1 MMGAL
6 VTPVN
11 PDNELLNYIF
21 FFMTYIKW
29 LGLLGVLIVAIQ
41 VSSCRSTR
49 KIQTAIT
56 KKDTTVV
63 VVVPEVDRKADST
76 KYIQQVFQSIQGN
89 RISNFR
95 SMTARVKVDYKGSD
109 GKKLDFTANVRVQK
123 DSAIWIIVNTIIGEA
138 LRAMVTKDSV
148 KVLYKMDKIV
158 QLRSI
163 EYLQEVT
170 KIPFSYKEMQDLF
183 MGNPIYLDSNI
194 VSYKNEEKTIS
205 LMSVGALFK
214 HFLTVF
220 KNDYALQHSKLDDVD
235 VLRARTC
242 DITYGDYELKDGI
255 NFAKYR
261 KIVVSEKS
269 KLEVELQFKQFD
281 FINEQLSFP
290 FPIPKNYKR
299 Q

>member
-1 MMGAL
+1 
-6 VTPVN
+6 
-11 PDNELLNYIF
+11 
-21 FFMTYIKW
+21 MTYIKW
-29 LGLLGVLIVAIQ
+29 VGLFAVLIVAIQ

-63 VVVPEVDRKADST
+63 VVVPEVDRKVDST
-76 KYIQQVFQSIQGN
+76 KYIQQVLQSVQSN
-89 RISNFR
+89 RINDFR

-109 GKKLDFTANVRVQK
+109 GKKLDFTANIRAQK
-123 DSAIWIIVNTIIGEA
+123 DSAIWIIVNTIVGEA

-148 KVLYKMDKIV
+148 KVLYKMDKMV

-163 EYLQEVT
+163 GYLQEVT
-170 KIPFSYKEMQDLF
+170 KIPISFNEMQDLLL
-183 MGNPIYLDSNI
+183 GNPIYLDSNI

-205 LMSVGALFK
+205 LMSVGLLFK
-214 HFLTVF
+214 HFLTVSRS
-220 KNDYALQHSKLDDVD
+220 DYALQHSKLDDVD
-235 VLRARTC
+235 VIRARTC
-242 DITYGDYELKDGI
+242 DITYGDYEAKNGI

-269 KLEVELQFKQFD
+269 KLEIELQFKQFD

-290 FPIPKNYKR
+290 FTIPKNYKR

>member
-1 MMGAL
+1 
-6 VTPVN
+6 
-11 PDNELLNYIF
+11 
-21 FFMTYIKW
+21 MTYIKW
-29 LGLLGVLIVAIQ
+29 LGLFSVLVVAVQ

-89 RISNFR
+89 RINNFR

-109 GKKLDFTANVRVQK
+109 GKKLDFTANIRVQK
-123 DSAIWIIVNTIIGEA
+123 DSAIWIIVNTIVGEA
-138 LRAMVTKDSV
+138 LRAMVTRDSV
-148 KVLYKMDKIV
+148 KVLYKMDKMV

-163 EYLQEVT
+163 EYLKEVT
-170 KIPFSYKEMQDLF
+170 KIPISYYEMQDLLL
-183 MGNPIYLDSNI
+183 GNPIYLDSNI

-205 LMSVGALFK
+205 MMSVGSLFK

-235 VLRARTC
+235 VIRARTC
-242 DITYGDYELKDGI
+242 DITYGDYEVKNGF

-269 KLEVELQFKQFD
+269 KLEIELQFKQFD

>member
-1 MMGAL
+1 
-6 VTPVN
+6 
-11 PDNELLNYIF
+11 
-21 FFMTYIKW
+21 MTYIKW
-29 LGLLGVLIVAIQ
+29 LGLLAVLIVAIQ
-41 VSSCRSTR
+41 ASSCRSTR

-63 VVVPEVDRKADST
+63 VVVPEVDRKVDST
-76 KYIQQVFQSIQGN
+76 KYIQQVFQAVQNN

-95 SMTARVKVDYKGSD
+95 SMTAKVKVDYKGAD
-109 GKKLDFTANVRVQK
+109 GKKLDFTANVRLQK

-148 KVLYKMDKIV
+148 KVLYKMDKLV

-170 KIPFSYKEMQDLF
+170 KIPFSFKEMQDLF

-220 KNDYALQHSKLDDVD
+220 RNDYAPQHSKLDDVD
-235 VLRARTC
+235 VIRARTC
-242 DITYGDYELKDGI
+242 DITYGDYEAKNGI

>member
-1 MMGAL
+1 
-6 VTPVN
+6 
-11 PDNELLNYIF
+11 
-21 FFMTYIKW
+21 MTYIKW
-29 LGLLGVLIVAIQ
+29 LGLFSVLIVAVQI
-41 VSSCRSTR
+41 SSCRSAR

-89 RISNFR
+89 RINNFR

-109 GKKLDFTANVRVQK
+109 GKKLDFTANIRVQK
-123 DSAIWIIVNTIIGEA
+123 DSAIWIIVNTIVGEA
-138 LRAMVTKDSV
+138 LRAMVTRDSV
-148 KVLYKMDKIV
+148 KVLYKMDKMV

-163 EYLQEVT
+163 EYLKEVT
-170 KIPFSYKEMQDLF
+170 KIPVSYYEMQDLLL
-183 MGNPIYLDSNI
+183 GNPIYLDSNI

-205 LMSVGALFK
+205 MMSVGNLFK

-235 VLRARTC
+235 VIRARTC
-242 DITYGDYELKDGI
+242 DITYGDYEVKNGF

-269 KLEVELQFKQFD
+269 KLEIELQFKQFD

>member
-1 MMGAL
+1 
-6 VTPVN
+6 
-11 PDNELLNYIF
+11 
-21 FFMTYIKW
+21 MTYIKW
-29 LGLLGVLIVAIQ
+29 LGLFSVLIVAIQ

-63 VVVPEVDRKADST
+63 VVVPAVDRKADST
-76 KYIQQVFQSIQGN
+76 KYIQQVFQAVQNN
-89 RISNFR
+89 RINDFR

-123 DSAIWIIVNTIIGEA
+123 DSAIWIIVNTIVGEA

-148 KVLYKMDKIV
+148 KVLYKMDKLV

-170 KIPFSYKEMQDLF
+170 KIPFSFNEMQDLLL
-183 MGNPIYLDSNI
+183 GNPIYLDSNI
-194 VSYKNEEKTIS
+194 VSYKKEDKTVS
-205 LMSVGALFK
+205 LMSVGSLFK

-220 KNDYALQHSKLDDVD
+220 NNDYALQHSKLDDVD
-235 VLRARTC
+235 VIRARTC
-242 DITYGDYELKDGI
+242 DITYGDYEVKNGI

-269 KLEVELQFKQFD
+269 KLEIELQFKQFD

>member
-1 MMGAL
+1 
-6 VTPVN
+6 
-11 PDNELLNYIF
+11 
-21 FFMTYIKW
+21 MTYFQW
-29 LGLLGVLIVAIQ
+29 LLAIGILISSIGIT
-41 VSSCRSTR
+41 SCRSTR

-63 VVVPEVDRKADST
+63 VVVPEIDRKVDST
-76 KYIQQVFQSIQGN
+76 KYIQQVFQAVQNN

-95 SMTARVKVDYKGSD
+95 SMTAKVKVDYRGSD

-138 LRAMVTKDSV
+138 LRAMVTRDSV

-170 KIPFSYKEMQDLF
+170 KIPFSFKEMQDLF

-194 VSYKNEEKTIS
+194 VSYKNEEKTVS

-214 HFLTVF
+214 HFLTVY
-220 KNDYALQHSKLDDVD
+220 KNDYVPQHSKLDDVD
-235 VLRARTC
+235 VIRARTC
-242 DITYGDYELKDGI
+242 DITYGDYEVKSGI

-269 KLEVELQFKQFD
+269 KLEIELQFKQFD

-290 FPIPKNYKR
+290 FPILKNYKR

>member
-1 MMGAL
+1 
-6 VTPVN
+6 
-11 PDNELLNYIF
+11 
-21 FFMTYIKW
+21 
-29 LGLLGVLIVAIQ
+29 
-41 VSSCRSTR
+41 
-49 KIQTAIT
+49 
-56 KKDTTVV
+56 
-63 VVVPEVDRKADST
+63 VPEIDRKVDST
-76 KYIQQVFQSIQGN
+76 KYIQQVFQAVQNN

-95 SMTARVKVDYKGSD
+95 SMTAKVKVDYRGSD

-138 LRAMVTKDSV
+138 LRAMVTRDSV

-170 KIPFSYKEMQDLF
+170 KIPFSFKEMQDLF

-194 VSYKNEEKTIS
+194 VSYKNEEKTVS

-214 HFLTVF
+214 HFLTVY
-220 KNDYALQHSKLDDVD
+220 KNDYVPQHSKLDDVD
-235 VLRARTC
+235 VIRARTC
-242 DITYGDYELKDGI
+242 DITYGDYEVKSGI

-269 KLEVELQFKQFD
+269 KLEIELQFKQFD

-290 FPIPKNYKR
+290 FPILKNYKR

>member
-1 MMGAL
+1 
-6 VTPVN
+6 
-11 PDNELLNYIF
+11 
-21 FFMTYIKW
+21 MTYFKW
-29 LGLLGVLIVAIQ
+29 LGFIAVLIVGIQ

-76 KYIQQVFQSIQGN
+76 KYIQQVFQSVQN
-89 RISNFR
+89 TRITDFR
-95 SMTARVKVDYKGSD
+95 AMTAKVKVEYKGAD
-109 GKKLDFTANVRVQK
+109 GKKPDFTANVRLQK
-123 DSAIWIIVNTIIGEA
+123 DSAIWINVTTILGEA

-148 KVLYKMDKIV
+148 KVLYKMDKMV

-170 KIPFSYKEMQDLF
+170 KIPFSFNELQDILL
-183 MGNPIYLDSNI
+183 GNPIYLDSNI
-194 VSYKNEEKTIS
+194 VSYKNEEKAIS
-205 LMSVGALFK
+205 LMSLGTLFK
-214 HFLTVF
+214 HFLTV
-220 KNDYALQHSKLDDVD
+220 NRGDYSPQHSKLDDVD
-235 VLRARTC
+235 MNRARTC
-242 DITYGDYELKDGI
+242 DITYGDYELKNGI

-269 KLEVELQFKQFD
+269 KLEIELQFKQFD

-290 FPIPKNYKR
+290 FTIPKNYKR

>member
-1 MMGAL
+1 MVAL
-6 VTPVN
+6 GTLVN
-11 PDNELLNYIF
+11 PDKLLLNYIF

-29 LGLLGVLIVAIQ
+29 LGLFAVLIVAIQ

-76 KYIQQVFQSIQGN
+76 KYIQQVFQSVQSN
-89 RISNFR
+89 RINNFR
-95 SMTARVKVDYKGSD
+95 SMTAKVKVDYKGSD

-138 LRAMVTKDSV
+138 LRAMVTQDSV

-170 KIPFSYKEMQDLF
+170 KIPFSYYEMQDLLL
-183 MGNPIYLDSNI
+183 GNPIYLDSNI

-205 LMSVGALFK
+205 LMSVGSLFK

-220 KNDYALQHSKLDDVD
+220 RNDYALQHSKLDDVD
-235 VLRARTC
+235 VIRARTC
-242 DITYGDYELKDGI
+242 DITYGDYEAKNGI
-255 NFAKYR
+255 NFSKYR

-269 KLEVELQFKQFD
+269 KLEIELQFKQFD

>member
-1 MMGAL
+1 MVAL
-6 VTPVN
+6 VTLVN
-11 PDNELLNYIF
+11 RDKLLLNYIF

-29 LGLLGVLIVAIQ
+29 LGLFAVLIVAIQ

-76 KYIQQVFQSIQGN
+76 KYIQQVFQSVQSN
-89 RISNFR
+89 RINNFR
-95 SMTARVKVDYKGSD
+95 SMTAKVKVDYKGSD

-138 LRAMVTKDSV
+138 LRAMVTRDSV

-170 KIPFSYKEMQDLF
+170 KIPFSYYEMQDLLL
-183 MGNPIYLDSNI
+183 GNPIYLDSNI

-205 LMSVGALFK
+205 LMSVGSLFK

-220 KNDYALQHSKLDDVD
+220 RNDYALQHSKLDDVD
-235 VLRARTC
+235 VIRARTC
-242 DITYGDYELKDGI
+242 DITYGDYEAKNGI
-255 NFAKYR
+255 NFSKYR

-269 KLEVELQFKQFD
+269 KLEIELQFKQFD